1 MRSVTLS
8 LPSFLP
14 KLSTGHGSTTCTAF
28 RGEPRP
34 LGRTQVKT
42 TERYAHL
49 RRETLLKAANVVANM
64 VGGAIPARA
73 AVTLTHV

>member
-1 MRSVTLS
+1 MRSFTLS

-14 KLSTGHGSTTCTAF
+14 KLSTGDGSTTCTAF

-34 LGRTQVKT
+34 LGRTQAKT

-49 RRETLLKAANVVANM
+49 QRETLLNAANVVATL
-64 VGGAIPARA
+64 VGNASSQRPLDRLLGA
-73 AVTLTHV
+73 